1 MRHQQTF
8 AFVIAILF
16 ASAGCGGEEKASAT
30 KVRADAPTRTTRVT
44 DTTRAPRTTQAL
56 GTTQVT
62 DTMQARGVLVPAAT
76 DTVAAE
82 PPRDV
87 FRGYLVIEAKRRSFQ
102 ACGTTER
109 TWIVDL
115 TGQELTDVYASLII
129 NPGDPIFVEF
139 RGLLEPPPDV
149 GFGADY
155 ANQIKVLELRRAA
168 LEGPGCN
175 EDLKSIEFRARGNE
189 PFWHVDVSRK
199 GIAFSDVGRSLKLVF
214 PYAKPEFSDGRWRY
228 VSAIEGDEE
237 HTIVI
242 DIEREQCNDTM
253 SGAYFSLLA
262 EVEMDGRTY
271 LGCALEGLLKRE

>member
-1 MRHQQTF
+1 MISMRHLQTSIF
-8 AFVIAILF
+8 VMALLVAF
-16 ASAGCGGEEKASAT
+16 AGCGGEEKASAT
-30 KVRADAPTRTTRVT
+30 KLRADATHHTTQVQ
-44 DTTRAPRTTQAL
+44 DTTQAQ
-56 GTTQVT
+56 GAV
-62 DTMQARGVLVPAAT
+62 VPAAA
-76 DTVAAE
+76 DTAAVE
-82 PPRDV
+82 PPSDV

-109 TWIVDL
+109 TWIIDL
-115 TGQELTDVYASLII
+115 TGQELTDVYASLVI

-139 RGLLEPPPDV
+139 QGVLEPPPDV

-189 PFWHVDVSRK
+189 RFWNVEVTRK
-199 GIAFSDVGRSLKLVF
+199 GITFADLGRSLKLVF
-214 PYAKPEFSDGRWRY
+214 PYAKPKLSDGRWRY
-228 VSAIEGDEE
+228 VSAIKGDEK
-237 HTIVI
+237 HTIVV
-242 DIEREQCNDTM
+242 DIERERCNDTM

-271 LGCALEGLLKRE
+271 LGCALEGFLKSE